1 MPAAST
7 RARTAF
13 TLVEILIVVVILG
26 IMAAMVI
33 PQFARAA
40 QDSAVTATQTELS
53 KIRRHLEM
61 YRIRHANQ
69 APQIA
74 EGDGTWGEL
83 VGPNHLQG
91 PPSNAYVGGSIAR
104 IIIFR
109 DTPDAAFPA
118 APTYGWIYSAAN
130 DEIWAAGFDDQDQ
143 PLPR

>member
-1 MPAAST
+1 MPTSST

-40 QDSAVTATQTELS
+40 QESSVTATQTELS

-61 YRIRHANQ
+61 YRIRHADRS
-69 APQIA
+69 PEIL
-74 EGDGTWGEL
+74 EGDGTWGQL
-83 VGPNHLQG
+83 VGPDHLQG
-91 PPSNAYVGGSIAR
+91 PPTNAYVGGAAAR
-104 IIIFR
+104 TIIFR
-109 DTPDAAFPA
+109 DTPDTAFPEV
-118 APTYGWIYSAAN
+118 PTYGWIYSAAN
-130 DEIWAAGFDDQDQ
+130 DEIWAAGFDGQDQ